1 MKSYIQGIITGGVLV
16 FALLV
21 LMGANDKPKTKWI
34 LHNGNTQANTIT
46 YFIDAESGDI
56 YTPFSNIA
64 GTSLN
69 KVKIKKKK

>member
-1 MKSYIQGIITGGVLV
+1 
-16 FALLV
+16 
-21 LMGANDKPKTKWI
+21 MGANDKPKTKWI